1 MKSVAHA
8 YDIGHAGVWLD
19 CLLVGGVAESVSPRY
34 MHALL
39 AGGVA
44 DPAALVST

>member
-1 MKSVAHA
+1 M
-8 YDIGHAGVWLD
+8 WLD
-19 CLLVGGVAESVSPRY
+19 RLLVGGVAESSTSASPQY